1 MIFIKE
7 FYSIKRSNQIDS
19 ISSIKNLND
28 LNTNK
33 LFFVKFS
40 FQFNQIQKKYEY
52 LLNNNNKSDDNRFRN
67 EKNNLLN
74 KLSTNFDSKKCVQNF
89 KSILHYN
96 WINEIISSI
105 YFKDRM
111 EADLNNNNNKQAKNK
126 LNNDSIEIELAFYD
140 QNITQL

>member
-1 MIFIKE
+1 LIFIKE

-40 FQFNQIQKKYEY
+40 FQFNQIQ
-52 LLNNNNKSDDNRFRN
+52 
-67 EKNNLLN
+67 
-74 KLSTNFDSKKCVQNF
+74 NFDSKKCVQNF

-96 WINEIISSI
+96 WINEFISSI